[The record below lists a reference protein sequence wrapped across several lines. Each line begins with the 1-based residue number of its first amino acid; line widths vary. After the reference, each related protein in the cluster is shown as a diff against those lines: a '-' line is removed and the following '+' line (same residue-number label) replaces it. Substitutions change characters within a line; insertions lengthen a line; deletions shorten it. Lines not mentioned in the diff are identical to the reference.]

1 MTRAP
6 ISRPEE
12 TRLREPLRT
21 LVLKLEGA
29 AQSYGQAAS
38 RGDQTLAGAEM
49 VRWNLARVA
58 LEDHLL
64 DGAPMKRWELEASA
78 PEAAAEDPAMRWDP
92 ALEERYL
99 RELVPRLEPIFEQ
112 LRAVLPP
119 GTDAGI
125 LIGVRPLEGEQWG
138 RVIAMTTDRTRVA
151 ALAGQW
157 VLTVLP
163 GGAR

>member
-6 ISRPEE
+6 ISRPEDS
-12 TRLREPLRT
+12 RLVEPLRT

-38 RGDQTLAGAEM
+38 SGRTELAAAELR
-49 VRWNLARVA
+49 RWDAARVA
-58 LEDHLL
+58 LEDALTSPRKAW
-64 DGAPMKRWELEASA
+64 DVEASA
-78 PEAAAEDPAMRWDP
+78 PAATDTDPAMRWDP
-92 ALEERYL
+92 ELEERYL
-99 RELVPRLEPIFEQ
+99 RELVPAIEPVFAQ
-112 LRAVLPP
+112 LRALLPP

-138 RVIAMTTDRTRVA
+138 RVIAMTSDRTRVA

-163 GGAR
+163 DGAR